1 MESEVLYVSSSD
13 RAVLGPRDPLAG
25 VMGLLRP
32 RTVVPAPLHA
42 AGPWAVRFA
51 PFPHVKLGVVVEGQ
65 CWLRLDGLEPV
76 LLDEGDFY
84 LLGHPPQY
92 TLSSSLDEVEAR
104 PATTLPRNTS
114 GRGFR
119 IGTEADEDSYTC
131 GVDFT
136 FDGSD
141 TAMLLDALPRVV
153 LVRAGD
159 PRGPLF
165 MNLASLLVSEIE
177 SPDVGKSLVL
187 EHLAQIIFVHM
198 LRAHAANNEQPSG
211 WIAALAEDGVGA
223 ALRAMHAEVS
233 RRWTLAELAEIGQ
246 MSRSVFAAAFKAKV
260 GVPPLT
266 YLIKWR
272 MTLARDALRNG
283 SLSISELAAATGYE
297 SESAFSTAFRREVG
311 SSPRH
316 YRNAAVKTDSDPGA
330 VVPAAL
336 VRSAAARPHGS
347 VVLGAG
353 AVRPAPAG

>member
-1 MESEVLYVSSSD
+1 MESEILYVSSAP
-13 RAVLGPRDPLAG
+13 RVVLGLRDPLAA
-25 VMGLLRP
+25 VMALLRP
-32 RTVVPAPLHA
+32 RAVVPAPLHA
-42 AGPWAVRFA
+42 AGPWGVRFA
-51 PFPHVKLGVVVEGQ
+51 PFPHVKLGVVVTGQ
-65 CWLRLDGLEPV
+65 CWLRLDGLEPI
-76 LLDEGDFY
+76 LLNEGDFY

-92 TLSSSLDEVEAR
+92 MLSSSLEEVEAR
-104 PATTLPRNTS
+104 PAATLPRNTS

-131 GVDFT
+131 SVDFT
-136 FDGSD
+136 FDGGDS
-141 TAMLLDALPRVV
+141 AMLLDALPRVV

-177 SPDVGKSLVL
+177 SLDVGNPLVL

-198 LRAHAANNEQPSG
+198 LRAHAENNAQPSG

-223 ALRAMHAEVS
+223 ALRAIHAEVG
-233 RRWTLAELAEIGQ
+233 RRWTLAELAEISQ
-246 MSRSVFAAAFKAKV
+246 MSRSVFSAAFKAKV

-272 MTLARDALRNG
+272 MTLARDGLRNG
-283 SLSISELAAATGYE
+283 DLSISELAAATGYE

-316 YRNAAVKTDSDPGA
+316 YRNA
-330 VVPAAL
+330 
-336 VRSAAARPHGS
+336 VRSARMREPQQGT
-347 VVLGAG
+347 
-353 AVRPAPAG
+353 PA